1 MKIMAFVLLS
11 LVALAAPAAAESVA
25 RTFPVSLDRAWSTT
39 EKVLRIL
46 GWEVD
51 KADRAVGWITTESRK
66 LDGEDY
72 GVYAKGTRH
81 RLRIHVRA
89 DGVKGTTVTV
99 ERSVFKRERILWI
112 DNDETIATR
121 DQTVERELLA
131 TIAKSL

>member
-81 RLRIHVRA
+81 RLRSLHPRYIA
-89 DGVKGTTVTV
+89 DFRSPKSINILGLLDVHFVNPVPVDPSLGKG
-99 ERSVFKRERILWI
+99 
-112 DNDETIATR
+112 
-121 DQTVERELLA
+121 
-131 TIAKSL
+131 